1 MSIPRLAIQ
10 RPVTM
15 FMISAVVTL
24 LGVISLTRLPVDLMP
39 EFEQPQLNVR
49 TSYPGVGP
57 LEIEELITR
66 PMEQAVGAVPGITRV
81 ESSSSEGNSQ
91 IRLNFDWGSDLSEA
105 ADEVRT
111 RVDRMRNRL
120 PEDADPPTIF
130 KFDSNQLPVM
140 QIGIEGDYDPVT
152 LREVAQNEIAPRFER
167 VDGVAAVTVNGGV
180 RREIH
185 VDLSKEKTTA
195 LNLSVSTV
203 VQTLRQENQNTPLGE
218 IYQGDS
224 TFLVR
229 SQGQFQSIEDIRNL
243 VVMTRQGVPVYLRDI
258 ADVQDTTEQ
267 RRSFMRI
274 NGRPGIQ
281 LQVQKQSGKNTVAV
295 AELVRAEVN
304 RVNQEVPGV
313 KMTITQDNSVFIRR
327 AIDNV
332 QEHAMVGGIL
342 VVLIIFAFLRDLRS
356 TLIVC
361 TSIPVS
367 VVGTFA
373 LLYFG
378 GFTLNTMTFGG
389 LALGIGMIVDA
400 SIVVLENTHR
410 HLHMGKDRM
419 TAAIEGSEEV
429 WSAILASTLT
439 HIAVFVPLLFLSG
452 TASIMFTQLSYVVVF
467 SLAMSLFVA
476 VTIVPVLC
484 SRWLKTPDEEARAT
498 GVMAAFYRASERFLE
513 GMDERYRRAIHV
525 ALNHRPT
532 VIGGAAALV
541 ALAVVLY
548 PLVSVELVTQT
559 DEGEVNINAELPVG
573 TRIERTEEALLRL
586 EEMVR
591 EKVPESERI
600 TLITNGGGGGN
611 NWSGSGGGGGG
622 STHRGQIRLLLVPR
636 DQRTRTN
643 EDIAIML
650 RRELQGALPGVQVR
664 ANPSGG
670 NNQIMRFLSGGGTNN
685 NSGGSSRLQVEIRGH
700 DLDDARRVAQDVRAV
715 MEDTPGVADVSV
727 GREEGRPEI
736 AVRVDRPKAAMLG
749 MTVGSVASTIQ
760 TNVAGTAAAQFRE
773 RGNEYPVV
781 VRLREADRQEI
792 SDVGDVLLSTPTGQV
807 VPAKNVLAV
816 NREAGPVQIDRK
828 NMERVTRVNAETE
841 IPLSEAVEAVQDRIG
856 QVQRPPDFSVGFGS
870 EVEEQ
875 ARSFQQLRMVL
886 ILAVL
891 LVYAVMASQ
900 YESLRDPFIIMFSVP
915 VAAIGVV
922 LSLMVTGSSFSM
934 QAYIGIIM
942 LAGIVVSN
950 AILLVDYINTLRRR
964 DGLPIREAVEL
975 GGRTRLRPI
984 LMTSIATMLGLV
996 PMAIGVGEGG
1006 ELQAPLARVVI
1017 GGLLTSTVVTLV
1029 LVPAV
1034 YTLFEEGFSGI
1045 FRRTARTAE

>member
-15 FMISAVVTL
+15 FMISGVITL
-24 LGVISLTRLPVDLMP
+24 LGIISLTRLPVDLMP
-39 EFEQPQLNVR
+39 EFEQPQLTVR
-49 TSYPGVGP
+49 TGYLGVGP
-57 LEIEELITR
+57 LEMEELITR
-66 PMEQAVGAVPGITRV
+66 PMEQAVSAVPGVTRV
-81 ESSSSEGNSQ
+81 ESTSSEGNSQ
-91 IRLNFDWGSDLSEA
+91 VRLNFDWGTDLSEA

-130 KFDSNQLPVM
+130 KFDANTLPIIQL
-140 QIGIEGDYDPVT
+140 GLEGDYDPVT
-152 LREVAQNEIAPRFER
+152 LREAAQNEISPRFER
-167 VDGVAAVTVNGGV
+167 VDGVAAVNVNGGL
-180 RREIH
+180 RRQIH
-185 VDLSKEKTTA
+185 VELSKEKVTA
-195 LNLSVSTV
+195 LNLSVNQV
-203 VQTLRQENQNTPLGE
+203 VQGLRQENQNTPLGE
-218 IYQGDS
+218 VYQGDS

-229 SQGQFQSIEDIRNL
+229 SQGQFTSLEDIRNL
-243 VVMTRQGVPVYLRDI
+243 VVMTREGVPVYLRDI
-258 ADVQDTTEQ
+258 AEVQDTTEE

-274 NGRPGIQ
+274 NGKPGVQIQ
-281 LQVQKQSGKNTVAV
+281 IQKQSGKNTVSV
-295 AELVRAEVN
+295 AQLVRTEVERVN
-304 RVNQEVPGV
+304 REMPGIRMIV
-313 KMTITQDNSVFIRR
+313 TQDTSTYIER
-327 AIDNV
+327 AIHNV
-332 QEHAMVGGIL
+332 QEHAMIGGIL
-342 VVLIIFAFLRDLRS
+342 VVLIIFAFLRDFRS

-400 SIVVLENTHR
+400 AIVVLENTHR

-439 HIAVFVPLLFLSG
+439 HIAVFIPLLFLSG
-452 TASIMFTQLSYVVVF
+452 TASIMFTQLSVVVMF

-484 SRWLKTPDEEARAT
+484 SRWLKTPDEEAHAT
-498 GVMAAFYRASERFLE
+498 GPMAKFYRASERLLE
-513 GMDERYRRAIHV
+513 GMDQRYGRLIHHS
-525 ALNHRPT
+525 LNHRPT

-541 ALAVVLY
+541 VAAVLIQ
-548 PLVSVELVTQT
+548 PLVGVELVPTT
-559 DEGEVNINAELPVG
+559 DEGEVNVNAELAVG
-573 TRIERTEEALLRL
+573 TRFERTEEALLKV
-586 EEMVR
+586 EEMI
-591 EKVPESERI
+591 KQNVPEAV
-600 TLITNGGGGGN
+600 TLITSGGGGN
-611 NWSGSGGGGGG
+611 NFQGGGGGG
-622 STHRGQIRLLLVPR
+622 GGTHRGQIRIMLVPR
-636 DQRTRTN
+636 DQRERTN
-643 EDIAIML
+643 EQIAIDL
-650 RRELQGALPGVQVR
+650 RRQLTGLPGVVVR
-664 ANPSGG
+664 ANPTGG
-670 NNQIMRFLSGGGTNN
+670 NNQLQRLLGGG
-685 NSGGSSRLQVEIRGH
+685 GGGNTGRLALEIRGH
-700 DLDDARRVAQDVRAV
+700 DLDDARRIAQDARVL
-715 MEDTPGVADVSV
+715 MEETPGIADVSV

-749 MTVGSVASTIQ
+749 MTAATVASTIQ
-760 TNVAGTAAAQFRE
+760 TNVAGTTAAQFRE
-773 RGNEYPVV
+773 RGNEYPVI
-781 VRLREADRQEI
+781 VRLREADRRQI
-792 SDVGDVLLSTPTGQV
+792 ADVGDVLLNTPSGQV
-807 VPAKNVLAV
+807 VPAKNVMV
-816 NREAGPVQIDRK
+816 TSREAGPVQIQRK
-828 NMERVTRVNAETE
+828 NMERITTVNAEIE
-841 IPLSEAVEAVQDRIG
+841 IPLSDAVKAVEARVADMRL
-856 QVQRPPDFSVGFGS
+856 PADFTVGFGT

-875 ARSFQQLRMVL
+875 AKSFRELRMVL

-922 LSLMVTGSSFSM
+922 LSLYLTNTSFSM

-964 DGLPIREAVEL
+964 DGMPLREAVEL

-996 PMAIGVGEGG
+996 PMAIGLGEGG

-1017 GGLLTSTVVTLV
+1017 GGLLTSTLVTLV

-1034 YTLFEEGFSGI
+1034 YTLFEEGLGGI
-1045 FRRTARTAE
+1045 WKRRSSHA

>member
-1 MSIPRLAIQ
+1 
-10 RPVTM
+10 M
-15 FMISAVVTL
+15 FMISAVITL
-24 LGVISLTRLPVDLMP
+24 LGVISLSRLPVDLMP
-39 EFEQPQLNVR
+39 EFEQPTLNVR
-49 TSYPGVGP
+49 TSYAGVGP

-66 PMEQAVGAVPGITRV
+66 PMEQGVSAVPGITRV

-91 IRLNFDWGSDLSEA
+91 IRLNFEWGSDLSEA

-130 KFDSNQLPVM
+130 KFDSNQLPVL
-140 QIGIEGDYDPVT
+140 QIGIEGEYDPVT

-185 VDLSKEKTTA
+185 VDLSKEKVTG
-195 LNLSVSTV
+195 LNLSVSQV
-203 VQTLRQENQNTPLGE
+203 VAALRSENQNTPLGE

-229 SQGQFQSIEDIRNL
+229 SQGQFQSIEDIKTM

-258 ADVQDTTEQ
+258 ADVSDSTEQ

-274 NGRPGIQ
+274 NGKPGIQ

-295 AELVRAEVN
+295 ANAVRAEVE
-304 RVNQEVPGV
+304 RVNTEVPGV
-313 KMTITQDNSVFIRR
+313 KLIVTQDNSVFIQR
-327 AIDNV
+327 AINNV
-332 QEHAMVGGIL
+332 QEHAVVGGIL

-367 VVGTFA
+367 VIGTFA

-400 SIVVLENTHR
+400 AIVVLENTHR
-410 HLHMGKDRM
+410 HLHMGKDKM

-439 HIAVFVPLLFLSG
+439 HIAVFIPLLFLSG
-452 TASIMFTQLSYVVVF
+452 TASIMFTQLSVVVMF

-484 SRWLKTPDEEARAT
+484 SRWLKTPDEEAHAT
-498 GVMAAFYRASERFLE
+498 GIMARFYRLSERFLE
-513 GMDERYRRAIHV
+513 AMDEQYRKAIHV
-525 ALNHRPT
+525 ALNHRPS
-532 VIGGAAALV
+532 VIGVAAVLV
-541 ALAVVLY
+541 LAAVLIY
-548 PLVSVELVTQT
+548 PMITVELMPQT
-559 DEGEVNINAELPVG
+559 DEGEVNINAELAVG
-573 TRIERTEEALLRL
+573 TRVERTEEALLRL
-586 EEMVR
+586 EDMVR
-591 EKVPESERI
+591 ERVPEAVTI
-600 TLITNGGGGGN
+600 ITNGGGGGN
-611 NWSGSGGGGGG
+611 NYNGGGGGGGG
-622 STHRGQIRLLLVPR
+622 STHRGQIRVMLVPR

-643 EDIAIML
+643 EEIAIAL
-650 RRELQGALPGVQVR
+650 RRELQGLPGVAVR
-664 ANPSGG
+664 ANPAGG
-670 NNQIMRFLSGGGTNN
+670 NNQIMRFLSGGGNN
-685 NSGGSSRLQVEIRGH
+685 QGGSSRLQVEIRGH
-700 DLDDARRVAQDVRAV
+700 DLDDARRVAQDVRSV
-715 MEDTPGVADVSV
+715 MEDTPGIADVQV

-749 MTVGSVASTIQ
+749 MSVGSVATTIQ

-828 NMERVTRVNAETE
+828 NMERMTRVNAETE
-841 IPLSEAVEAVQDRIG
+841 IPISEAVKAVQERLG
-856 QVQRPPDFSVGFGS
+856 QVRVPPDFAVGFGS
-870 EVEEQ
+870 EIEEQ
-875 ARSFQQLRMVL
+875 ARSFQQLQLVL

-915 VAAIGVV
+915 VAGIGVV
-922 LSLMVTGSSFSM
+922 LSLLLTGTSFSM

-996 PMAIGVGEGG
+996 PMAIGIGEGG

-1017 GGLLTSTVVTLV
+1017 GGLLTSTLVTLV

-1034 YTLFEEGFSGI
+1034 YTLFEEGWSGI
-1045 FRRTARTAE
+1045 FRKSAKAH

>member
-1 MSIPRLAIQ
+1 
-10 RPVTM
+10 M
-15 FMISAVVTL
+15 FMISAVITL

-39 EFEQPQLNVR
+39 EFEQPTLNVR

-91 IRLNFDWGSDLSEA
+91 IRLNFEWGSDLSEA

-130 KFDSNQLPVM
+130 KFDSNALPVLR
-140 QIGIEGDYDPVT
+140 IGIEGDYDPVT
-152 LREVAQNEIAPRFER
+152 LRDVAQNEIAPRFER

-185 VDLSKEKTTA
+185 VDLSKEKITA
-195 LNLSVSTV
+195 LNLSVASV
-203 VQTLRQENQNTPLGE
+203 VQALRQENQNTPLGE

-229 SQGQFQSIEDIRNL
+229 SMGQFQSIEDIRNL
-243 VVMTRQGVPVYLRDI
+243 VVLTRQGVPVYLRDL
-258 ADVQDTTEQ
+258 AEVSDTTEQ
-267 RRSFMRI
+267 YRSFMRI

-281 LQVQKQSGKNTVAV
+281 IQVAKQSGKNTVAV
-295 AELVRAEVN
+295 ANAVRREVERVN
-304 RVNQEVPGV
+304 REVPGIKLIV
-313 KMTITQDNSVFIRR
+313 TQDNSMFIQR

-332 QEHAMVGGIL
+332 QEHALVGGIL
-342 VVLIIFAFLRDLRS
+342 VVLIIFAFLRDVRS

-373 LLYFG
+373 LLFFG

-389 LALGIGMIVDA
+389 LALGVGMIVDA

-410 HLHMGKDRM
+410 HLHMGKDKM

-439 HIAVFVPLLFLSG
+439 HIAVFIPLLFLSG
-452 TASIMFTQLSYVVVF
+452 TASIMFTQLSVVVMF

-484 SRWLKTPDEEARAT
+484 SRWLKTPDEEAHAT
-498 GVMAAFYRASERFLE
+498 GIMASFYRMSERFLE
-513 GMDERYRRAIHV
+513 TMDEQYRRAIHL

-541 ALAVVLY
+541 VAAVLIY
-548 PLVSVELVTQT
+548 PMVSVELMPQT
-559 DEGEVNINAELPVG
+559 DEGEVNINAELAVG
-573 TRIERTEEALLRL
+573 TRIERTEEAILRL
-586 EEMVR
+586 EEIVR
-591 EKVPESERI
+591 ERVPEAVTI
-600 TLITNGGGGGN
+600 ITNGGGGGN
-611 NWSGSGGGGGG
+611 NWQQGGGGN
-622 STHRGQIRLLLVPR
+622 THRGQIGVMLSPR
-636 DQRTRTN
+636 AERTRTN
-643 EDIAIML
+643 EEIAIAL
-650 RRELQGALPGVQVR
+650 RRDLQGLPGVAVR
-664 ANPSGG
+664 ANPAGG
-670 NNQIMRFLSGGGTNN
+670 NNQIMRFLSGGGQNN
-685 NSGGSSRLQVEIRGH
+685 TGGSSRLQVEIRGH
-700 DLDDARRVAQDVRAV
+700 DLDDARRVAQDVRTL
-715 MEDTPGVADVSV
+715 MEDTPGIADVSV

-749 MTVGSVASTIQ
+749 MSVASVASTIQ
-760 TNVAGTAAAQFRE
+760 TNVAGTTAAQFRE

-792 SDVGDVLLSTPTGQV
+792 SDVGDVLLSTPSGQV

-828 NMERVTRVNAETE
+828 NMERITRVNAETE
-841 IPLSEAVEAVQDRIG
+841 IPLSEAVAAVQGRIG
-856 QVQRPPDFSVGFGS
+856 QVRVPPDFSVGFGS

-875 ARSFQQLRMVL
+875 ARSFQQLRLVL

-922 LSLMVTGSSFSM
+922 LSLLLTGSSFSM

-964 DGLPIREAVEL
+964 DGLPIRQAVEL

-1017 GGLLTSTVVTLV
+1017 GGLLTSTAVTLV

-1034 YTLFEEGFSGI
+1034 YSLFEEGLSGL
-1045 FRRTARTAE
+1045 FRKSAREAS

>member
-1 MSIPRLAIQ
+1 
-10 RPVTM
+10 
-15 FMISAVVTL
+15 MISGVITL

-66 PMEQAVGAVPGITRV
+66 PMEQAVSAVPGITRV

-91 IRLNFDWGSDLSEA
+91 IRLNFDWGTDLSEA
-105 ADEVRT
+105 TDEVRT

-130 KFDSNQLPVM
+130 KFDSNQLPVA

-152 LREVAQNEIAPRFER
+152 LREIAQNEIAPRFER

-185 VDLSKEKTTA
+185 VDLSKEKITA
-195 LNLSVSTV
+195 LNLSVSQV
-203 VQTLRQENQNTPLGE
+203 VSALRSENQNTPLGE
-218 IYQGDS
+218 IFQGDS

-229 SQGQFQSIEDIRNL
+229 SQGQFQSIEDIKNI
-243 VVMTRQGVPVYLRDI
+243 VVLTREGVPVYMRDI
-258 ADVQDTTEQ
+258 AEVTDTTEQ
-267 RRSFMRI
+267 RRSFLRI
-274 NGRPGIQ
+274 NGKPGVQI
-281 LQVQKQSGKNTVAV
+281 QVQKQSGKNTVAV
-295 AELVRAEVN
+295 AAAVRREVDRVN
-304 RVNQEVPGV
+304 REVPGI
-313 KMTITQDNSVFIRR
+313 KMIVTQDNAVFIQR

-332 QEHAMVGGIL
+332 QEHALVGGVL
-342 VVLIIFAFLRDLRS
+342 VVLIIFAFLRDFRS

-400 SIVVLENTHR
+400 AIVVLENTHR
-410 HLHMGKDRM
+410 HLHMGKDKM
-419 TAAIEGSEEV
+419 TAAIDGSEEV

-439 HIAVFVPLLFLSG
+439 HIAVFIPLLFLSG
-452 TASIMFTQLSYVVVF
+452 TASIMFTQLSVVVMF

-484 SRWLKTPDEEARAT
+484 ALWLKTPDEEAQAT
-498 GVMAAFYRASERFLE
+498 GILARMFRLSERFLE
-513 GMDERYRRAIHV
+513 AMDERYRRAIHV

-532 VIGGAAALV
+532 VIAGAAALV
-541 ALAVVLY
+541 VAAVLLY
-548 PLVSVELVTQT
+548 PMISVELMPQT
-559 DEGEVNINAELPVG
+559 DEGEVNVNAELPVG

-586 EEMVR
+586 EEMIR
-591 EKVPESERI
+591 ERVPEAV
-600 TLITNGGGGGN
+600 TVMTQGGGGGN
-611 NWSGSGGGGGG
+611 NWQTGGGQ
-622 STHRGQIRLLLVPR
+622 THRGQIRLILVPR
-636 DQRTRTN
+636 DERTRTN
-643 EDIAIML
+643 EEIAFAL
-650 RRELQGALPGVQVR
+650 RRELTGLPGVAVR

-670 NNQIMRFLSGGGTNN
+670 NNQIMRFLSGGGGNN
-685 NSGGSSRLQVEIRGH
+685 NGGSSRLQVEIRGH
-700 DLDDARRVAQDVRAV
+700 DLDDARRVAQDVRGV
-715 MEDTPGVADVSV
+715 MENTPGVADVNI

-749 MTVGSVASTIQ
+749 MSVGSVATTIQ
-760 TNVAGTAAAQFRE
+760 TNVAGTTAAQFRE

-781 VRLREADRQEI
+781 VRLREADREEI

-816 NREAGPVQIDRK
+816 NREAGPVQIDRQ
-828 NMERVTRVNAETE
+828 NMERITRVNAETE
-841 IPLSEAVEAVQDRIG
+841 VPLSEAVGAVQSRLG
-856 QVQRPPDFSVGFGS
+856 QVRVPPDFAVGFGP
-870 EVEEQ
+870 ELEEQ
-875 ARSFQQLRMVL
+875 ARSFAQLQLVL
-886 ILAVL
+886 ILAVV

-915 VAAIGVV
+915 VAGIGVV
-922 LSLMVTGSSFSM
+922 LSLLLTGSSFSM

-996 PMAIGVGEGG
+996 PMAIGIGEGG

-1017 GGLLTSTVVTLV
+1017 GGLLTSTLVTLV

-1034 YTLFEEGFSGI
+1034 YTLFEEGWSGI
-1045 FRRTARTAE
+1045 FRKSAKAH

>member
-1 MSIPRLAIQ
+1 
-10 RPVTM
+10 M
-15 FMISAVVTL
+15 FMISAVITL

-130 KFDSNQLPVM
+130 KFDSNQLPVL
-140 QIGIEGDYDPVT
+140 QVGIEGDYDPVT

-203 VQTLRQENQNTPLGE
+203 VQSLRQENQNTPLGE

-295 AELVRAEVN
+295 AALVRAEVD

-367 VVGTFA
+367 VIGTFA

-389 LALGIGMIVDA
+389 LALGVGMIVDA

-419 TAAIEGSEEV
+419 TAALEGSEEV

-484 SRWLKTPDEEARAT
+484 SRWLKTPDEEAQAT

-541 ALAVVLY
+541 VLAVVLY
-548 PLVSVELVTQT
+548 PMVSVELVTQT

-586 EEMVR
+586 EEIVR

-611 NWSGSGGGGGG
+611 NWSGGGGGG

-636 DQRTRTN
+636 GQRTRTN
-643 EDIAIML
+643 EDIAIAL

-715 MEDTPGVADVSV
+715 MEDTPGVADVQV

-749 MTVGSVASTIQ
+749 MSVGSVASTIQ

-841 IPLSEAVEAVQDRIG
+841 IPLSEAVDAVQARIG

-922 LSLMVTGSSFSM
+922 LSLLMTGSSFSM

-950 AILLVDYINTLRRR
+950 AILLVDYVNTLRRR

-1034 YTLFEEGFSGI
+1034 YTLFEEGFSGLL
-1045 FRRTARTAE
+1045 RRTARTAE

>member
-1 MSIPRLAIQ
+1 
-10 RPVTM
+10 M

-24 LGVISLTRLPVDLMP
+24 LGIISLSRLPVDLMP
-39 EFEQPQLNVR
+39 EFEQPTLNVR
-49 TSYPGVGP
+49 TSYAGVGP

-66 PMEQAVGAVPGITRV
+66 PMEQAVSAVPGITRV

-91 IRLNFDWGSDLSEA
+91 IRLNFEWGSDLSEA

-130 KFDSNQLPVM
+130 KFDSNQLPVL

-152 LREVAQNEIAPRFER
+152 LREVAQNEIAPRFQR

-185 VDLSKEKTTA
+185 VDLSKEKITA
-195 LNLSVSTV
+195 LNLSVSQV
-203 VQTLRQENQNTPLGE
+203 VNALRSENQNTPLGE

-229 SQGQFQSIEDIRNL
+229 SQGQFQSIEDIKNM
-243 VVMTRQGVPVYLRDI
+243 VVMTRQAVPVYLRDI
-258 ADVQDTTEQ
+258 AEVSDTTEQ

-274 NGRPGIQ
+274 NGKPGIQ

-295 AELVRAEVN
+295 ARAVRVEVD
-304 RVNQEVPGV
+304 RVNKEVPGV
-313 KMTITQDNSVFIRR
+313 RMIVTQDNSVFIQR

-332 QEHAMVGGIL
+332 QEHALVGGIL
-342 VVLIIFAFLRDLRS
+342 VVLIIFAFLRDVRS

-367 VVGTFA
+367 VIGTFA

-400 SIVVLENTHR
+400 AIVVLENTHR
-410 HLHMGKDRM
+410 HLHMGKDKM

-439 HIAVFVPLLFLSG
+439 HIAVFIPLLFLSG
-452 TASIMFTQLSYVVVF
+452 TASIMFTQLSVVVMF

-484 SRWLKTPDEEARAT
+484 SRWLKTPDEEAKDT
-498 GVMAAFYRASERFLE
+498 GIMASFYRLSERFLE
-513 GMDERYRRAIHV
+513 TMDEQYRRAIHV

-532 VIGGAAALV
+532 VIATAAVLVIAAAII
-541 ALAVVLY
+541 Y
-548 PLVSVELVTQT
+548 PMITVELMPQT
-559 DEGEVNINAELPVG
+559 DEGEVNINAELSVG
-573 TRIERTEEALLRL
+573 TRVERTEEALLRL
-586 EEMVR
+586 EDMVR
-591 EKVPESERI
+591 ERVPEAVTI
-600 TLITNGGGGGN
+600 ITNGGGGGN
-611 NWSGSGGGGGG
+611 NWNGGGGGGGGG
-622 STHRGQIRLLLVPR
+622 STHRGQIRVMLVPR
-636 DQRTRTN
+636 GQRTRTN
-643 EDIAIML
+643 EQIAIAL
-650 RRELQGALPGVQVR
+650 RRELQGLPGVAVR
-664 ANPSGG
+664 ANPAGG
-670 NNQIMRFLSGGGTNN
+670 NNQIMRFLSGGGNN
-685 NSGGSSRLQVEIRGH
+685 NQGGSSRLQVEIRGH
-700 DLDDARRVAQDVRAV
+700 DLDDARRVAQDVRKV
-715 MEDTPGVADVSV
+715 MEDTPGVADVQV

-749 MTVGSVASTIQ
+749 MSVGSVATTIQ

-828 NMERVTRVNAETE
+828 NMERMTRVNAETE
-841 IPLSEAVEAVQDRIG
+841 IPISEAVKAVQDRIT
-856 QVQRPPDFSVGFGS
+856 QVRVPPDFAVGFGS
-870 EVEEQ
+870 EIEEQ
-875 ARSFQQLRMVL
+875 ARSFQQLQMVL

-915 VAAIGVV
+915 VAGIGVV
-922 LSLMVTGSSFSM
+922 LSLLLTGTSFSM

-996 PMAIGVGEGG
+996 PMAIGIGEGG

-1017 GGLLTSTVVTLV
+1017 GGLLTSTLVTLV

-1034 YTLFEEGFSGI
+1034 YTLFEEGWAGI
-1045 FRRTARTAE
+1045 FRKSASH